1 MPILGTHQSIA
12 GGYHRAVERAAARGY
27 DCVQLFTANPR
38 SFGTHR
44 EKSRFGKVLTKNNT
58 PRRASPIAREQV
70 EQFRQAL
77 RECGVG
83 HPLAH
88 DSYLVNLASPED
100 ELWRKSVRAFVEEL
114 ERAEMLG
121 IPFVVTHPGSYT
133 DSTPRAGIRRIVR
146 ALNQVHKATRDIAAQ
161 CLLETTAGQ
170 GTALGWQ
177 FEHLA
182 QILDGVN
189 EPERLGVC
197 FDTCHV
203 FAAGHPLA
211 GRDQY
216 EETMARLDAAVGLGR
231 IKALHLN
238 DSAREF
244 GSRVDRHAH
253 IGRGKMGLEPF
264 RLLLADE
271 RFCSVP
277 MVLETPKGQE
287 AGVDFDVINL
297 RTLQGLAPQA
307 GDPTARPK
315 GAR

>member
-12 GGYHRAVERAAARGY
+12 GGYHRAVERAAACGC

-38 SFGTHR
+38 SFGTPR
-44 EKSRFGKVLTKNNT
+44 EKSRCGKALTRSNT
-58 PRRASPIAREQV
+58 PRHPSPISREQV

-77 RECGVG
+77 RDCGVA

-88 DSYLVNLASPED
+88 DSYLVNLASPEN

-146 ALNQVHKATRDIAAQ
+146 ALNQVLKATRGIAAQ

-182 QILDGVN
+182 RILDGVN
-189 EPERLGVC
+189 EPERLGMC

-203 FAAGHPLA
+203 FAAGYPLA
-211 GRDQY
+211 GRDRY
-216 EETMARLDAAVGLGR
+216 EETMAHLDAAVGLGR
-231 IKALHLN
+231 IKAFHLN

-253 IGRGKMGLEPF
+253 IGRGKIGLEPF

-271 RFCSVP
+271 RFRSVP

-287 AGVDFDVINL
+287 AGIDFDVINL

-307 GDPTARPK
+307 GDATDRPK
-315 GAR
+315 EAR